1 MSIDTVKEY
10 FASFGREGDV
20 LEFTVSSATVE
31 LAAKAVGVA
40 NARIAKS
47 LSFMKG
53 DDPIIVVVAGD
64 ARVDNHKFKERF
76 GCKAKMLTSEQVIE
90 LIGHNVGGVCPFS
103 IKDGVQTYLDVSMK
117 RFETVFPAC
126 GSSNSAI
133 ELTCEEL
140 EKYAQNFVSWVDV
153 CKDWMPDA

>member
-1 MSIDTVKEY
+1 MSIEKGRAY
-10 FASFGREGDV
+10 FRSLG
-20 LEFTVSSATVE
+20 LEDRVQEFDVSSATVE

-53 DDPIIVVVAGD
+53 DDPRIVVVAGD

-103 IKDGVQTYLDVSMK
+103 IKDGVQTYLDISMK

-153 CKDWMPDA
+153 CKDWMRDE